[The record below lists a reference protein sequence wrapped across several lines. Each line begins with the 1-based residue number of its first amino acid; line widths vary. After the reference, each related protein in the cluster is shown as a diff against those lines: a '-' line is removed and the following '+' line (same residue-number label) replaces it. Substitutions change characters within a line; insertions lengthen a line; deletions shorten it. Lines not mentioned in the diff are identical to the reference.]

1 MLNVNQKALQGVLA
15 QFKCAKRYSILRRFA
30 EQITY
35 RYRYFN
41 KNVYFAKHNNCK
53 ICYKNVLN
61 LTLNLTALPVNINNV
76 DYLIPVSYTH
86 LTLPTKRIV

>member
-1 MLNVNQKALQGVLA
+1 MWSEGRAMGKMRDSMRTKVVLA

-41 KNVYFAKHNNCK
+41 KNVYFAKHNN
-53 ICYKNVLN
+53 
-61 LTLNLTALPVNINNV
+61 
-76 DYLIPVSYTH
+76 S
-86 LTLPTKRIV
+86 